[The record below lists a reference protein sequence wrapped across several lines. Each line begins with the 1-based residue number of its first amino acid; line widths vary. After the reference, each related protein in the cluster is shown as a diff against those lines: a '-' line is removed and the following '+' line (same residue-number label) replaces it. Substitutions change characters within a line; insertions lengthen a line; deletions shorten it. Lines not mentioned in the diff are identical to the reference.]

1 MGGGRRE
8 QRKEKH
14 CRQWKELGCYCLLER
29 LAKIHH
35 CLRRWSVERSWGHK
49 HSNIL
54 LPPKIRLNS
63 QGTSHSLSKIIRCR
77 PNQYAHC
84 FFSPPSRE
92 RQWCVGM
99 PDLGV
104 NQNMIFSRRIPC
116 FPLPLPLPTAPLP
129 PSPSVSSVWLEDKM
143 PKRGY
148 RIRTQFQS
156 FNSKKAIELSK
167 WTPNLLVV
175 LRGSLTRRCLLS
187 QHLTAFP
194 SPRSSEKKMS
204 SIKKLSSY
212 ILFL

>member
-1 MGGGRRE
+1 MPTQSIRSLLFFPPIKGKAVVCGHAGFGS
-8 QRKEKH
+8 QPKH
-14 CRQWKELGCYCLLER
+14 DLLKTNS
-29 LAKIHH
+29 LFPSSSALTH
-35 CLRRWSVERSWGHK
+35 C
-49 HSNIL
+49 
-54 LPPKIRLNS
+54 
-63 QGTSHSLSKIIRCR
+63 
-77 PNQYAHC
+77 
-84 FFSPPSRE
+84 PS
-92 RQWCVGM
+92 
-99 PDLGV
+99 
-104 NQNMIFSRRIPC
+104 
-116 FPLPLPLPTAPLP
+116 P

-167 WTPNLLVV
+167 WTPNLLAV

-194 SPRSSEKKMS
+194 SPRSSGKKMS

>member
-1 MGGGRRE
+1 MWSEAEGINTAIFYYL
-8 QRKEKH
+8 RKSASIP
-14 CRQWKELGCYCLLER
+14 R
-29 LAKIHH
+29 A
-35 CLRRWSVERSWGHK
+35 
-49 HSNIL
+49 
-54 LPPKIRLNS
+54 PPTRYQKSSDADPINTL
-63 QGTSHSLSKIIRCR
+63 I
-77 PNQYAHC
+77 A

-116 FPLPLPLPTAPLP
+116 FPLPLPLPIAPLP

-167 WTPNLLVV
+167 WTPNLLAV

-194 SPRSSEKKMS
+194 SPRSSGKKMS